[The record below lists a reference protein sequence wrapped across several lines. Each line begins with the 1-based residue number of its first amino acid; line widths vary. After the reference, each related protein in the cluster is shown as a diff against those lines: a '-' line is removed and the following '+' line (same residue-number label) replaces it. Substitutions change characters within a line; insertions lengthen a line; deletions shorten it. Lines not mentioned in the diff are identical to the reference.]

1 MTGKNS
7 SPDVTCA
14 NFDEDTNYD
23 PAAVGLA
30 SHGNRKV
37 FLPPCNGEGTF
48 DIAVNPGAR
57 DSPYSVM
64 SAGLDGDGGPDL
76 AIGSSSGSDVPVLL
90 DDGLPP
96 VAGDNPSYRIK
107 EDQTLRVGSPGILG
121 NDTDPDADA
130 LTVKDADPSVP
141 VHTASERS
149 EQREADARHRR
160 LIQLQAQAQLPRHRL
175 HQLHSDPRRK
185 RQQRRRRDDQ
195 GPVRARVD
203 RRKVDLWHA
212 PHRGML
218 QRVK

>member
-48 DIAVNPGAR
+48 DIAVHPGAR
-57 DSPYSVM
+57 DSLYSVM
-64 SAGLDGDGGPDL
+64 SADLDGDGGPDL
-76 AIGSSSGSDVPVLL
+76 ATGSSSGSDVPVLL

-107 EDQTLRVGSPGILG
+107 EDQNPEGGLTRNLG
-121 NDTDPDADA
+121 
-130 LTVKDADPSVP
+130 
-141 VHTASERS
+141 
-149 EQREADARHRR
+149 QRYR
-160 LIQLQAQAQLPRHRL
+160 P
-175 HQLHSDPRRK
+175 
-185 RQQRRRRDDQ
+185 
-195 GPVRARVD
+195 
-203 RRKVDLWHA
+203 
-212 PHRGML
+212 
-218 QRVK
+218 